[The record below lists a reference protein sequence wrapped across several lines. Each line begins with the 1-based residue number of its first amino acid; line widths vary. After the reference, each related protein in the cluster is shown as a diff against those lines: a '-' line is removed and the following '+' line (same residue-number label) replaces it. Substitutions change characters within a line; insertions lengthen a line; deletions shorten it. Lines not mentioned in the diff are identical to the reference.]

1 MKSFSLI
8 VPIAADK
15 AIYENEMPYVFRLAQ
30 DGIMQCIKAV
40 LGLDLDKFD
49 HIYFTI
55 LEKHNKK
62 YCLSDLFCLQFKRL
76 NMSNAKVVVL
86 KDNTRSQA
94 DTVYKTILHE
104 NISGS
109 IFVKD
114 ADCSFVCEIDRKN
127 SVAIY
132 PLENL
137 EWVNPQ
143 HKSYV
148 QVDDMFYITNIIEKK
163 IVSHYFCAGGYC
175 FERVEDYCNYYET
188 LQYNDGLFLS
198 HIIYSMLL
206 DKKIFRPILIKE
218 YIDFECV

>member
-1 MKSFSLI
+1 MESFSLI

-15 AIYENEMPYVFRLAQ
+15 PLYANEMPYVFRLAN
-30 DGIMQCIKAV
+30 DGIMQCIKSV
-40 LGLDLDKFD
+40 LGLNLEVFD
-49 HIYFTI
+49 NIYFTI
-55 LEKHNKK
+55 LDKHDKQ

-76 NMSNAKVVVL
+76 KMSNAKIVVL
-86 KDNTRSQA
+86 KETRSQA
-94 DTVYKTILHE
+94 DTVYKTIMHE
-104 NISGS
+104 KISGS

-137 EWVNPQ
+137 QWVNPQ

-148 QVDDMFYITNIIEKK
+148 QVDDMYYITNIIEKK

-175 FERVEDYCNYYET
+175 FEHVEDYCKYYET
-188 LQYNDGLFLS
+188 LQNNDGLFIS

-206 DKKIFRPILIKE
+206 DKNIFRPIIIDE